1 MNKNQ
6 NNISEK
12 TEKNNENLKQ
22 QYMTLKQKIANLEKN
37 NMEMIEIYKAE
48 EERLI
53 KSNEFLQ
60 KKKNQEYS
68 RTIQDLEAEVLK
80 MRNSVQQLKKL
91 IEQKNSINQDNL
103 LENENNPNNEVNN
116 IAINNSTEKQAKEE
130 YLQNYRNKLKDEFEQ
145 KLVMKHKEL
154 VDYYIEKNEKI
165 KQNKENE
172 QEYFNIDEIKNFS
185 IKEKI
190 IEKPENSKNKTNI
203 LEEIIKN
210 INENANRETNEVIV
224 DRINK
229 ILCIL
234 CMKEEYPKE
243 FFIDYILDEAYS
255 NDVNDVNQDDS
266 FTKLLELEKEAGQ
279 EPENEIQKFI
289 KKKPKRKSA
298 FHMSVGISGVSVN
311 KISIKICKLFDI
323 NSDQDKKR
331 IKNYLNK
338 IIVLNSNLKHYFEK
352 NLIYRFVPYDQN
364 EKEQY
369 DEKIKKLYEK
379 DIEKIKSVLNFDDYI
394 ISMEL
399 FEEFNKRYFRFSNL
413 NDDFIYYM
421 LSLMKLTKKERKEE
435 KVKRIKNLGLF
446 EFYLTPLFQKVN
458 N

>member
-1 MNKNQ
+1 
-6 NNISEK
+6 
-12 TEKNNENLKQ
+12 
-22 QYMTLKQKIANLEKN
+22 
-37 NMEMIEIYKAE
+37 
-48 EERLI
+48 
-53 KSNEFLQ
+53 
-60 KKKNQEYS
+60 
-68 RTIQDLEAEVLK
+68 
-80 MRNSVQQLKKL
+80 
-91 IEQKNSINQDNL
+91 
-103 LENENNPNNEVNN
+103 
-116 IAINNSTEKQAKEE
+116 
-130 YLQNYRNKLKDEFEQ
+130 
-145 KLVMKHKEL
+145 MKHKEL

-190 IEKPENSKNKTNI
+190 KEKPENSKNKTKI

-323 NSDQDKKR
+323 KSDQDKKR

-379 DIEKIKSVLNFDDYI
+379 EIEKIKSVLNFDDYI